1 MHLVGWRER
10 GALVISLDFISI
22 SEKNEDTFVCKYC
35 CGLDLFR
42 RWLVFY
48 LLLKYFITTNMVFS
62 KLHFSQ
68 LRFYIML
75 CEYTYSWPPSILRV
89 ASSWG
94 NGFIWENK
102 LFKWG
107 VLQKYPHRYL
117 WHFFKSIISTKLTV
131 FYVLY

>member
-22 SEKNEDTFVCKYC
+22 SEKNEDTFVCNYC

-42 RWLVFY
+42 RWLVFWFFY
-48 LLLKYFITTNMVFS
+48 VLFLKYYITTNLVFS

-75 CEYTYSWPPSILRV
+75 CKYTYSWPPSILRV

-102 LFKWG
+102 LFEWG
-107 VLQKYPHRYL
+107 VLQKYHHRYFL
-117 WHFFKSIISTKLTV
+117 KFIICSYLP
-131 FYVLY
+131 